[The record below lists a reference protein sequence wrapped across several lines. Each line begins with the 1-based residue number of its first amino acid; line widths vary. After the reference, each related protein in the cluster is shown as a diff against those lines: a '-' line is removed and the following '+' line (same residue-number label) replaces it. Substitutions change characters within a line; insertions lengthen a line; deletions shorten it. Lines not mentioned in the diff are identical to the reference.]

1 MRIIALGPAGRGLE
15 IDAWGS
21 HGVTLG
27 HLARLAGGGVGR
39 TGSGDGPT
47 SVALAQI
54 APGGMLGRHPAAT
67 WQVFAVV
74 IGYGWVTG
82 ADGARLPLGE
92 GEAAVW
98 EPGEPHE
105 SGSDT
110 GMTVCIVEAA
120 VDPTAG
126 LP

>member
-1 MRIIALGPAGRGLE
+1 VRIVALGPIGRGVE

-27 HLARLAGGGVGR
+27 PLARLAEGAVGRTGGGVG
-39 TGSGDGPT
+39 PT
-47 SVALAQI
+47 TVALARI
-54 APGGMLGRHPAAT
+54 APGGVLGRHPAAT
-67 WQVFAVV
+67 WQVYAVV
-74 IGYGWVTG
+74 VGQGWVAG
-82 ADGARLPLGE
+82 ADGVRMPVGE

-98 EPGEPHE
+98 EPGEAHE

-120 VDPTAG
+120 VDPVAG
-126 LP
+126 LL